1 MLHSSKINEYSYSFS
16 CILSAAAQT
25 GGGETALLCATAVHA
40 YK

>member
-1 MLHSSKINEYSYSFS
+1 MPHSSAISEYSYPFY
-16 CILSAAAQT
+16 CVYATAAQS

>member
-1 MLHSSKINEYSYSFS
+1 M
-16 CILSAAAQT
+16 SACVELAGATQA